1 MMIPIADKTEILI
14 QALPYIQQYERT
26 TFVIKYGGAAMV
38 DEELKETFAQD
49 VTLLKKIGVRVVIVH
64 GGGKDIT
71 GLAARLGLETKFVG
85 GVRYTDAAMMDVVQ
99 MVLGGKTNQD
109 VVARINRQDGGAVG
123 LSGIDKGLFTVERAT
138 DGGADLGFVGEVTR
152 VNTAFIESLLAQDI
166 LPVIAPIGVDA
177 AGQAYNINA
186 DTAAGSL
193 AAALKAE
200 KLVYLSDVP
209 GVLVDD
215 VLLPSLDQAKAAEL
229 VETGIVDGG
238 MLPKLRSAFGALDAG
253 VNKVHLIDGR
263 VKHSLLLEIFTT
275 EGVGTELVHCA
286 GKA

>member
-38 DEELKETFAQD
+38 DEDLKETFAQD

-71 GLAARLGLETKFVG
+71 GLAAKIGLESQFVN

-109 VVARINRQDGGAVG
+109 IVARINRHDGGAVG
-123 LSGIDKGLFTVERAT
+123 LSGIDKGLFTAERTT
-138 DGGADLGFVGEVTR
+138 DDGADLGFVGEVTK
-152 VNTAFIESLLAQDI
+152 VNTALIESLLAQDI

-215 VLLPSLDQAKAAEL
+215 QLLPSLDQAKAAEL
-229 VETGIVDGG
+229 VETGVVAGG